1 MFCGVREIAVYPST
15 AQLQESF
22 RAPCVFISTGWG
34 IRKLTVKEVASDMDN
49 PQGNYLEALVLASV
63 SNDEVIS
70 RLLALPPLKEIQFA
84 LAVTLR
90 IGSSNGTKLK
100 AEKNFGPMPPLY

>member
-1 MFCGVREIAVYPST
+1 M
-15 AQLQESF
+15 
-22 RAPCVFISTGWG
+22 
-34 IRKLTVKEVASDMDN
+34 
-49 PQGNYLEALVLASV
+49 LASV
-63 SNDEVIS
+63 SDDELVS
-70 RLLALPPLKEIQFA
+70 RILSLPPVNALQFA